1 VLWAAGKAGDP
12 AAAAGLAAAAIDSGA
27 ATATL
32 ASLAA
37 ASRA

>member
-1 VLWAAGKAGDP
+1 VLWAAGKAVDP
-12 AAAAGLAAAAIDSGA
+12 ESAARLAADAIDSGA

-32 ASLAA
+32 ASLAT